1 MAIAPHPLIYDWN
14 HDAVAAGPSRPVA
27 MLDDETLRDGLQS
40 PSVRN
45 PTIDEKIDILHHMDA
60 LGIDTADIGLPG
72 AGPRVARDVER
83 LARAIADGRL
93 KIRANCAA
101 RTMVADIAPIAEIQQ
116 RTGIPIEVGAFIGS
130 SPIRQYAEG
139 WTLDFLQ
146 KTTEDA
152 LGFAA
157 KEGLTVMYVTEDT
170 TRADPGSLRR
180 LFTTAIRAGATR
192 VCVADT
198 VGHATP
204 NGAKAVVGFVKALVD
219 ELGVDVGIDWH
230 GHRDRGFGVASSIA
244 APEAGATR
252 LHGAA
257 LGIGERCGNTSI
269 DLLMVNLVMMGYR
282 DNDLSTLPA
291 YAEAVA
297 RACDVRIAPN
307 YPVVGADAFRTA
319 TGVHAAAVVKAF
331 RKNDRAL
338 MDAVYAAVPASL
350 VGRQQEIEVGPMS
363 GRSNV
368 IFWLES
374 RGLPSTDEV
383 VDRVFAAAKASN
395 RTLTHEQVQSIVG
408 GDAKLKPAG
417 AKLHTARRKGF

>member
-1 MAIAPHPLIYDWN
+1 MRISPHPLIYDWN
-14 HDAVAAGPSRPVA
+14 HDAAGPSPPVA
-27 MLDDETLRDGLQS
+27 MLNDETLRDGLQS

-45 PTIDEKIDILHHMDA
+45 PTIDEKIGILHHMDA

-72 AGPRVARDVER
+72 AGPKVARDVER
-83 LARAIADGRL
+83 LARAIAEGRL
-93 KIRANCAA
+93 TIAANCAA
-101 RTMVADIAPIAEIQQ
+101 RTMVADIKPIAEIQQ
-116 RTGIPIEVGAFIGS
+116 RTGVPIECGAFIGS
-130 SPIRQYAEG
+130 SPIRQFAEG

-146 KTTEDA
+146 KCTEDA
-152 LGFAA
+152 LAFAA
-157 KEGLTVMYVTEDT
+157 REGVTVMYVTEDT
-170 TRADPGSLRR
+170 TRADPESLRR
-180 LFTTAIRAGATR
+180 LFTTAIRAGAR
-192 VCVADT
+192 RLCVADT

-204 NGAKAVVGFVKALVD
+204 NGAKAVVTFVKSLIE

-230 GHRDRGFGVASSIA
+230 GHRDRGFGLASSIA
-244 APEAGATR
+244 ALEAGATR

-282 DNDLSTLPA
+282 NNDLSGLPA
-291 YAEAVA
+291 YAQAVA
-297 RACDVRIAPN
+297 DACDVRIAPN
-307 YPVVGADAFRTA
+307 YPVIGSDAFRTA

-331 RKNDRAL
+331 RKGDRAL

-374 RGLPSTDEV
+374 RGLPATDEI

-395 RTLTHEQVQSIVG
+395 RTLTHEQVQSIAG

-417 AKLHTARRKGF
+417 AKLETARRRGF

>member
-40 PSVRN
+40 PSVRT
-45 PTIDEKIDILHHMDA
+45 PTIEEKIDILHHMDA

-72 AGPRVARDVER
+72 AGPKVARDVER
-83 LARAIADGRL
+83 LARAIGDGGL

-101 RTMVADIAPIAEIQQ
+101 RTMVADIAPIADIQQ

-139 WTLDFLQ
+139 WSLDFLQ
-146 KTTEDA
+146 KCTEEA

-170 TRADPGSLRR
+170 TRADPASLRR
-180 LFTTAIRAGATR
+180 LFTTAIRAGAKR
-192 VCVADT
+192 LCVADT

-204 NGAKAVVGFVKALVD
+204 NGAKAVVRFVKSVID

-244 APEAGATR
+244 ALEAGATR

-257 LGIGERCGNTSI
+257 LGIGERCGNTPI

-282 DNDLSTLPA
+282 DNDLSALPA

-307 YPVVGADAFRTA
+307 YPVIGADAFRTA

-331 RKNDRAL
+331 RKNDRPL

-374 RGLPSTDEV
+374 RGLPSTDDV

-417 AKLHTARRKGF
+417 AKLHTAHRKGF